1 MDETR
6 LEPYF
11 RSKFPEHPTLAVTA
25 VRRVAGGMSRE
36 TWFVDISF
44 DGSPERDVRY
54 TLRIDHPNGSV
65 IPNPLEW
72 EYKVLAGLT
81 RTKVLAAAPLWFETD
96 PGLIGRAP
104 FYIRENVAG
113 TAAFRELFE
122 HGADERRA
130 SVGRHLAELLAD
142 VHTADWEAAGFG
154 EFMRIPQTAEDCA
167 RFELQ
172 KYRAHWEA
180 NRIEPQPIVAEMLS
194 WLDRHAPSAVQRIS
208 LVWGDV
214 GLGNFIFEGERIT
227 ALTDWEQAHLGDPM
241 KDWAFALWRGADSL
255 LPREEMFR
263 IYEERSGLRVDLD
276 AIEYY
281 KPFIDAMNV
290 LTSSSLIPRI
300 LDGTFDDVTFARLAM
315 GMPFQCLE
323 DGFPTIAG

>member
-6 LEPYF
+6 LQHYF
-11 RSKFPEHPTLAVTA
+11 RSRIPEHPGVAVA
-25 VRRVAGGMSRE
+25 GVRRVAGGMSRE
-36 TWFVDISF
+36 TWFVDLSY
-44 DGSPERDVRY
+44 GGGPGRDVRY

-65 IPNPLEW
+65 IPSPLEW
-72 EYKVLAGLT
+72 EYKVLDALT
-81 RTKVLAAAPLWFETD
+81 RTNVPATPPLWFETD

-104 FYIRENVAG
+104 FYIRENVPG

-122 HGADERRA
+122 PGADARRA
-130 SVGRHLAELLAD
+130 AVGRHLAELLAD

-154 EFMRIPQTAEDCA
+154 EFMRIPVTPEDCA
-167 RFELQ
+167 RFELD
-172 KYRAHWEA
+172 KYRAHWQA
-180 NRIEPQPIVAEMLS
+180 NRIEPQPIVAETVS
-194 WLDRHAPSAVQRIS
+194 WLYRNAPRSVQRVS

-214 GLGNFIFEGERIT
+214 GLGNFIFEGDRIT
-227 ALTDWEQAHLGDPM
+227 GLTDWEQAHLGDPM

-281 KPFIDAMNV
+281 KPFINTMNV
-290 LTSSSLIPRI
+290 LTCSALIPRI